1 VISRRALGR
10 HAYIQEEAALQTSEK
25 LHASFLFPT
34 VVALLVVQP
43 VLAVFSIA
51 SEVLVFP
58 LCAALVMSIW
68 SLDPRGRWFRVGLG
82 LSFVLLL
89 SAILHRAFSSH
100 AMIVVAF
107 GGLIALS
114 GISVVLGV
122 RWLFASAR
130 ITVGTLLSAVSVY
143 LLVGV
148 TFGLSYVAIYL
159 YEPSAFSGVS
169 PSGRSAEIAELM
181 YYSLGALST
190 SAFGDILP
198 THPMTRLLANVESV
212 TGQLYMAV
220 LVAILITGYASSP
233 RTE

>member
-1 VISRRALGR
+1 M
-10 HAYIQEEAALQTSEK
+10 QTPEK
-25 LHASFLFPT
+25 LHASFLFPA
-34 VVALLVVQP
+34 VVVLLVVQP
-43 VLAVFSIA
+43 VLAVFSVA

-58 LCAALVMSIW
+58 LAGALVASIW

-82 LSFVLLL
+82 LSLALLV

-114 GISVVLGV
+114 AISVVLGV

-130 ITVGTLLSAVSVY
+130 ITVATLLSAVSVY

-148 TFGLSYVAIYL
+148 TFGMLYVAIYL
-159 YEPSAFSGVS
+159 YAPSAFSGVS
-169 PSGRSAEIAELM
+169 LAGRSAEIAELM
-181 YYSLGALST
+181 YYSLGTLST

-198 THPMTRLLANVESV
+198 AHPMTRLLANIESV

-220 LVAILITGYASSP
+220 LVAILITGYTSSP